1 MINSPLKEVIRSE
14 AITAEK
20 NGKLTSK
27 QLNVIYENRWF
38 HLLVPKEYGGREMDL
53 PAFALF
59 MEELATIDGSFAW
72 NVNLGAGANMFAGYM
87 DKEVA
92 ESIFRDPK
100 TCIAGS
106 GAASGTAVK
115 AGDQYTI
122 QGFWK
127 YASGSVHANFISLNA
142 KLVEDKGDFLSFI
155 VPIDDVEVLDTWK
168 TTGLK
173 ATASND
179 FKVVSK
185 RVPIGY
191 SFDLQKPS
199 ANSKGV
205 LYRFPFQVLAEI
217 NMLVMSTGLAK
228 RFLELVKEI
237 AAEKKVKE
245 NGIELSELSGF
256 KRILEKH
263 EREFIQA
270 RGKVF
275 ESLSVLWNKV
285 KSGDSVSLQEQLSF
299 TQKVLESAESSR
311 KLVDVLYSF
320 MGMHTVFETSEIN
333 RVWRD
338 FKTASQHHLISPI
351 HFV

>member
-1 MINSPLKEVIRSE
+1 VND
-14 AITAEK
+14 EK
-20 NGKLTSK
+20 
-27 QLNVIYENRWF
+27 
-38 HLLVPKEYGGREMDL
+38 
-53 PAFALF
+53 
-59 MEELATIDGSFAW
+59 
-72 NVNLGAGANMFAGYM
+72 
-87 DKEVA
+87 
-92 ESIFRDPK
+92 
-100 TCIAGS
+100 
-106 GAASGTAVK
+106 
-115 AGDQYTI
+115 GDQ
-122 QGFWK
+122 GAF
-127 YASGSVHANFISLNA
+127 S
-142 KLVEDKGDFLSFI
+142 SFI

-185 RVPIGY
+185 RVPLGY

-199 ANSKGV
+199 PNSMGA

-237 AAEKKVKE
+237 AAQKKVKE
-245 NGIELSELSGF
+245 NGIELREFSGF
-256 KRILEKH
+256 KRMLEKH

-270 RGKVF
+270 REKVF
-275 ESLSVLWNKV
+275 ESLSVLWNKINLR
-285 KSGDSVSLQEQLSF
+285 DSISLEEQTLF
-299 TQKVLESAESSR
+299 TQEVLVSAESSR
-311 KLVDVLYSF
+311 KLVDALYPF
-320 MGMHTVFETSEIN
+320 MGMHTVFESSEIN